1 MVFAPADWL
10 KKLMQLT
17 KTSRSFQVFIVC
29 LGVVYVVVGWIFER
43 YISGR
48 MVGAIGSLKQ
58 RMNGKAKK
66 RKAYKVIL
74 EDIRMQ
80 A

>member
-1 MVFAPADWL
+1 MVFTPADWL

-17 KTSRSFQVFIVC
+17 KTSRSFQVLIVF
-29 LGVVYVVVGWIFER
+29 LGVVYVVVGWIFDR

-48 MVGAIGSLKQ
+48 VVGVIGSWKQ
-58 RMNGKAKK
+58 RMSGKAKK